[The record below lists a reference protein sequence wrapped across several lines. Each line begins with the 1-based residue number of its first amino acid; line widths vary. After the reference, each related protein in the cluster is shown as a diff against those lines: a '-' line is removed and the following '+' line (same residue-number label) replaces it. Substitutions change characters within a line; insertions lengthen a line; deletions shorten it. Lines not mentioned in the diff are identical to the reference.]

1 MDHLREHAI
10 ILGSAIAISIVIV
23 LARTATLEAPTSAAN
38 PTSSIGFEAGGG
50 PAGRTPARPHGS
62 GAVDGDG
69 ENLSLAAAAGETAKT
84 FLEAQGLV
92 KEAEELFQSSAGK
105 EGRELELR
113 EAKKLLERAEVLL
126 DALPENNLDAKSL
139 RRSANQLHSDLL
151 RVSGF
156 D

>member
-1 MDHLREHAI
+1 MDHMREHAI
-10 ILGSAIAISIVIV
+10 ILGSAIVISVVIV
-23 LARTATLEAPTSAAN
+23 LARTATLEAPVSAAN
-38 PTSSIGFEAGGG
+38 PSSSKGFEPGGS
-50 PAGRTPARPHGS
+50 PAGRLPARPHGP
-62 GAVDGDG
+62 GTLDGGRD
-69 ENLSLAAAAGETAKT
+69 LSLEVAAGETTRAL
-84 FLEAQGLV
+84 LEAQGLV

-126 DALPENNLDAKSL
+126 DAFPENNLDAKNL
-139 RRSANQLHSDLL
+139 RRRASQLHSDLL